1 MLLGL
6 AMPGDTDAIP
16 AGDLVRLS
24 DATYRDRRAGRDGVG
39 RAATSALLKVA
50 EHVGPD
56 AFVGSFPELA
66 AATAAIGRLRDG
78 ELPEGFVEFDRVVV
92 DEVQDL
98 TLLET
103 GVVVELCLAITR
115 RRGNAPWLLAAGD
128 DGQIVRPS
136 GFDWGALND
145 LLAARLDAPRRF
157 HLKGNLRCPS
167 RIAAVI
173 ERASQWYVHLDKSRR
188 PTKQRHQQGGQ
199 HIDAHLLHVV
209 ADVPTAVGLLE
220 GLDEVEGPVVITVA
234 DEKPVWVP
242 ERLRDMVLTPA
253 DAKGLEYQSVC
264 VLDPGRVLARL
275 EAATGPMTTDPSQ
288 ALREQE
294 HRTAIDQL
302 RVALSR
308 VTETLAFVVA
318 GDDDAHALSAELLED
333 AAPYH
338 AGDLVE
344 NFADDAPPEERVQA
358 RTNDARGLIDT
369 APGRAWQRACQAM
382 RLLGDP
388 QLPNGVADES
398 VRIEARTTLLATAAR
413 LLVDG
418 VPAAVNRHEVVNMAG
433 EPIMAARRVRPV
445 RARAARA
452 GCVDAGAADGALRAA
467 RRHARARLRRELAA
481 AGAAAGGATAAG
493 GRRDVRQRY
502 DRGRCLRRRCRGLA
516 EADRLRGRRRR
527 DGPGAALPGRRYP
540 DRWWGDA
547 GRRAGPDG
555 CQAAGPRTPG
565 AAA

>member
-24 DATYRDRRAGRDGVG
+24 DATYRDRPAGRDGVG

-173 ERASQWYVHLDKSRR
+173 ERASQWYVHLYKSRR

-275 EAATGPMTTDPSQ
+275 EAATGSMTTGTSQ

-294 HRTAIDQL
+294 HRTAIDQF
-302 RVALSR
+302 RVALSLA
-308 VTETLAFVVA
+308 TETLAFVDVA
-318 GDDDAHALSAELLED
+318 GDDDAHALSADLLED

-344 NFADDAPPEERVQA
+344 HFVDDAPPEERVQA
-358 RTNDARGLIDT
+358 RTKDARGLIDT

-388 QLPNGVADES
+388 QLPNGVSDES

-418 VPAAVNRHEVVNMAG
+418 VPAAVHRHEVVNMAG
-433 EPIMAARRVRPV
+433 EAIVLLGASDRYAHALHALHALDAWTQAPQMACSTPRLRSTPTG
-445 RARAARA
+445 A
-452 GCVDAGAADGALRAA
+452 GCGRP
-467 RRHARARLRRELAA
+467 
-481 AGAAAGGATAAG
+481 AAGGATAARR
-493 GRRDVRQRY
+493 RRDVRQRH
-502 DRGRCLRRRCRGLA
+502 DRGRRPRRRRRGLA
-516 EADRLRGRRRR
+516 EADRLCRRRR
-527 DGPGAALPGRRYP
+527 GDGPGAALSGRR
-540 DRWWGDA
+540 
-547 GRRAGPDG
+547 
-555 CQAAGPRTPG
+555 
-565 AAA
+565 